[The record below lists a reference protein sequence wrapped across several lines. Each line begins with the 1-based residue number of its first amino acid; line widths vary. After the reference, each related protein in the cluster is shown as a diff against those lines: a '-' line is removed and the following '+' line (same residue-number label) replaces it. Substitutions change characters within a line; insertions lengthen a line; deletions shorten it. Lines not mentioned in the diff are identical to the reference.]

1 MLHIMLLVLK
11 IIGIIL
17 AILTVLC
24 VLILVVPFTYVGK
37 GEFKEEARASLVA
50 RGLLSIVHF
59 KFSVLGMDMRYVLRI
74 LGIPVIRGTIDI
86 HQDEEA
92 EDDIN
97 AGFSDVENGKGINK
111 SKKVNAKN
119 DTVAIDKYAGI
130 IEIKEVDEERDE
142 ERDEESVSDSGDER
156 DSFSS
161 FIERVRKAIAKMKK
175 LPVYI
180 KNIKQKYRELKRF
193 LKSKRTKIAF
203 YYAKDI
209 LKKIYIHIKPSKLEA
224 KIIFGF
230 DSPDKTGQALGVL
243 GLIYGT
249 IKVNQEKFQVIPD
262 FEKKILEGTVYMKGH
277 FVLGYVVVQLF
288 KLYFKKEVHDIIE
301 KFNKERGGI

>member
-17 AILTVLC
+17 AILMVLC

-59 KFSVLGMDMRYVLRI
+59 KLSVIGIDMGYVLRI
-74 LGIPVIRGTIDI
+74 LGIQVIRGTIDI
-86 HQDEEA
+86 QQAEES

-97 AGFSDVENGKGINK
+97 SGFSDVESGKGINK
-111 SKKVNAKN
+111 SKKVNAKD

-130 IEIKEVDEERDE
+130 IEIKEVDEESGNE
-142 ERDEESVSDSGDER
+142 SGDER
-156 DSFSS
+156 YSFDSL
-161 FIERVRKAIAKMKK
+161 IERVRKAIAKIKK
-175 LPVYI
+175 LPAYI
-180 KNIKQKYRELKRF
+180 KNIKQKARELKRF
-193 LKSKRTKIAF
+193 LKSKKTKIAF

-249 IKVNQEKFQVIPD
+249 IKVNQEKIQVIPD